1 MWGLFKKGKIFPIE
15 NKRPQNDEK
24 EKLKTRKTWGQR
36 RELQNSGKRTDQR
49 KRQTKMYQI
58 IIPEKKDSEFSRL
71 YPKPQK
77 MPPSKE
83 GTRDRCS
90 SN

>member
-1 MWGLFKKGKIFPIE
+1 M
-15 NKRPQNDEK
+15 
-24 EKLKTRKTWGQR
+24 KTAKYW
-36 RELQNSGKRTDQR
+36 EETDQR
-49 KRQTKMYQI
+49 KRQTKMYQ

-83 GTRDRCS
+83 GTRDRSS
-90 SN
+90 SNCVQDPTIPDNYYFFFLIPTILIPRKSQSTIPLTL